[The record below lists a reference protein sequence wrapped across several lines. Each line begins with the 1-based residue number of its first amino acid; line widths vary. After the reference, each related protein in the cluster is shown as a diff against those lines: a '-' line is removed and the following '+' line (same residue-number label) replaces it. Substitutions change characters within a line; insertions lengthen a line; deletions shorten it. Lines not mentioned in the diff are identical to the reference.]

1 MGVVVSG
8 RGGGRDT
15 KSSYNDHSRKHS
27 FRQIEKEGLQEQD
40 SAHYNERH
48 NELVHLRPRTYTHT
62 HTHIRDYKIMEKVDW
77 LQKLPAASDTAL
89 RVRLPKDGIAN
100 TKEPTMLARP
110 NATSSRLGL
119 TG

>member
-48 NELVHLRPRTYTHT
+48 DELVHLRSRTYTRT
-62 HTHIRDYKIMEKVDW
+62 HTYKRLQNMEGCDW
-77 LQKLPAASDTAL
+77 L
-89 RVRLPKDGIAN
+89 
-100 TKEPTMLARP
+100 
-110 NATSSRLGL
+110 
-119 TG
+119 